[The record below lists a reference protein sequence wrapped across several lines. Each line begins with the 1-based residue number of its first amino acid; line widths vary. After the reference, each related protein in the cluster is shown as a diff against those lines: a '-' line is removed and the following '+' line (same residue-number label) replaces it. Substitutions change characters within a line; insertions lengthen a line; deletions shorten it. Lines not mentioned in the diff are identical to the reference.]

1 MLGCG
6 LERQLE
12 KYKETWKLQISLTLG
27 FVMESD
33 KVLNCKR
40 CVLLCCIFI
49 LIARN
54 LTRIPSHFKTRITTM
69 SKNPKSYTFII

>member
-33 KVLNCKR
+33 KVLNCKC

-69 SKNPKSYTFII
+69 SKKS